1 MPQEAITPTDLR
13 KSADTLDYLSDA
25 IENTP
30 ADAPVNTTLRV
41 QMHAYLMRAARV
53 MREAAHMLD
62 EPHD

>member
-1 MPQEAITPTDLR
+1 MPRESIDPTDLR

-25 IENTP
+25 IEKTP
-30 ADAPVNTTLRV
+30 ADAPIDTTLRV

-62 EPHD
+62 QPRN